1 VREQLREWFG
11 KVKAS
16 KESYFEKHRTLEG
29 IVEFGGLFMFLIV
42 TLFVVLIL
50 TGEIFNLFFFEKFQ
64 GIIDTDYPY
73 SEDALWVINIVGG
86 VEIIILL
93 FYQKFLRKKSFS
105 QIGIR
110 NPLADWKNIII
121 GVLFAISYSFLV
133 NYAYLF
139 GTPWASPWNH
149 ELHVDI
155 LRKNLVWCWAVMQ
168 LYGFNFVRLHLG
180 IVLEELIFRGFLQT
194 KAMDSFGKWKGLI
207 LVSLI
212 FTFSHFTYSAE
223 SMLQI
228 LPISLMLGFLYSRK
242 RNLTSPLITHL
253 LGNFLLMGG

>member
-1 VREQLREWFG
+1 VRERLRKWFG
-11 KVKAS
+11 KISAS
-16 KESYFEKHRTLEG
+16 KKSYFEKHRTLGG
-29 IVEFGGLFMFLIV
+29 ILEFGGLFMFLIV

-50 TGEIFNLFFFEKFQ
+50 AVEIFYLFFEKKFP
-64 GIIDTDYPY
+64 GIVF
-73 SEDALWVINIVGG
+73 SREEWLLNIVAG

-93 FYQKFLRKKSFS
+93 FYQKFLRKKNLS
-105 QIGIR
+105 QIGIK

-121 GVLFAISYSFLV
+121 GVLFAISYSFLI
-133 NYAYLF
+133 NYAYLY
-139 GTPWASPWNH
+139 GTPWTSPWNY

-155 LRKNLVWCWAVMQ
+155 LRKNLIWYWSFMQ
-168 LYGFNFVRLHLG
+168 LKGFNFARLHLG
-180 IVLEELIFRGFLQT
+180 IVLGELIFRGFLQT

-212 FTFSHFTYSAE
+212 FTFAHFTYSAE

-228 LPISLMLGFLYSRK
+228 LPLSLMLGFLYSRK

-253 LGNFLLMGG
+253 LFNFLLMRG